1 MSFNFDPKAALLFSF
16 SLLLFFNAKAQYA
29 PAAGEPGSTAIW
41 KDSSAFVAWAKTCV
55 VTRGYQNIADT
66 TLGFASA
73 GHDTMAIGKSGSGV
87 VSLGDGGSAICT
99 FNHPIRNGAGY
110 DFAVF
115 ENSFDGLFLELA
127 VVEVS
132 SNGIDF
138 VRFVAHSLTDT
149 TIQKGSFDLLDAKQL
164 NNLAG
169 KYRAGFGT
177 PFDLQEL
184 SGNPLLDL
192 ENITHVKV
200 IDVVGS
206 IGEKFATRDAF
217 GNKINDPFPTPFE
230 SSGFDFDAIGVIHH
244 NNLSAIKDDLSKEQI
259 VAYPNPVNR
268 FKTLRVNSAAIEGLV
283 LMDMLGRT
291 ILKSESN
298 ELFIGEIPAGIYWL
312 KTIVTGKPLSTSVIV
327 R

>member
-1 MSFNFDPKAALLFSF
+1 M
-16 SLLLFFNAKAQYA
+16 
-29 PAAGEPGSTAIW
+29 
-41 KDSSAFVAWAKTCV
+41 AWAKTCT

-73 GHDTMAIGKSGSGV
+73 GNDTMAIGKSGSGV
-87 VSLGDGGSAICT
+87 VSLGDGGFAICT
-99 FNHPIRNGAGY
+99 FEHPIRNGAGY

-138 VRFVAHSLTDT
+138 VRFPAHSLTDT
-149 TIQKGSFDLLDAKQL
+149 AVQKGTFDLLDATHL

-169 KYRAGFGT
+169 KYSAGFGT
-177 PFDLQEL
+177 PFDLEEL
-184 SGNPLLDL
+184 AGNPLLDV
-192 ENITHVKV
+192 ENITHIKV

-206 IGEKFATRDAF
+206 MDEQFATRDAF

-230 SSGFDFDAIGVIHH
+230 SSGFDLDAIGVIHQ
-244 NNLSAIKDDLSKEQI
+244 NNPSSIADDFSEQKII
-259 VAYPNPVNR
+259 VYPNPVNR
-268 FKTLRVNSAAIEGLV
+268 FETVRINAEGEGLI
-283 LMDMLGRT
+283 LMDVFGRT
-291 ILKSESN
+291 VLKSDSN
-298 ELFIGEIPAGIYWL
+298 ELFIGEIPSGVYWL
-312 KTIVTGKPLSTSVIV
+312 KGKSFFAKVIV